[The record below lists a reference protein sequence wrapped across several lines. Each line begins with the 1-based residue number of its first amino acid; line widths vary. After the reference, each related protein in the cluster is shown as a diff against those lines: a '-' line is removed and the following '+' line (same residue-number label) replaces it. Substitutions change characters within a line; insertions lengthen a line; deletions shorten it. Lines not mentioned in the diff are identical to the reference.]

1 MKFQLNSD
9 SNIKADE
16 RLNEIAEQ
24 IVVKE
29 LGPLAA
35 RMTRAEV
42 HLQDVNG
49 SKGGPQD
56 IRCMIEVRPEGL
68 KPSSVENRDANVE
81 AAIKGATKNL
91 RSLLNSEFG
100 KLELQPLQRRSVL
113 PYLPRKTWSITRT
126 GNAASRAE
134 KSARGGAR
142 LR

>member
-9 SNIKADE
+9 SNIKGDE

-81 AAIKGATKNL
+81 AAIKGAAKKL

-100 KLELQPLQRRSVL
+100 KLGRR
-113 PYLPRKTWSITRT
+113 
-126 GNAASRAE
+126 
-134 KSARGGAR
+134 
-142 LR
+142 